1 MTVLFRFSTTIWGMI
16 LNFDFCLKRSGMIS
30 NFILF
35 PITCKIQNTIIV
47 LFLFRDPAC
56 NSQPVPGLLGPALLR
71 GVAVLLQQPAGHPP
85 HAGVR
90 GLH

>member
-1 MTVLFRFSTTIWGMI
+1 MRQQLICYLGQSSKVVSKK
-16 LNFDFCLKRSGMIS
+16 N
-30 NFILF
+30 
-35 PITCKIQNTIIV
+35 PVIV